1 MAVKKEISDE
11 VEVSETTV
19 KIQKEQLE
27 QLMND
32 YDDMKNQIAVLTK
45 QAAENDSLRS
55 SKENKLEEERKLL
68 ELVKKANAEGEEL
81 VDLHID
87 RGALRSNKNA
97 EVSINGIQTIIPKGE
112 TVKVKRCLKEI
123 IDNSEKQ
130 CDIARGLQE
139 EHNAEY
145 MTAEAQGVFKT

>member
-1 MAVKKEISDE
+1 MAVKKEQITE
-11 VEVSETTV
+11 SENTTV
-19 KIQKEQLE
+19 EIPKEQLE
-27 QLMND
+27 QLMSG
-32 YDDMKNQIAVLTK
+32 YEDMKNQIAVLTK

-97 EVSINGIQTIIPKGE
+97 EVSINGVQTIIPKGK
-112 TVKVKRCLKEI
+112 TIQVKRCLKEI

-130 CDIARGLQE
+130 SDIAMGLQKE
-139 EHNAEY
+139 RNTEY
-145 MTAEAQGVFKT
+145 KTAEAQGVFNA

>member
-1 MAVKKEISDE
+1 MAVKKEQTTE
-11 VEVSETTV
+11 SENTTV
-19 KIQKEQLE
+19 EISKEQLE
-27 QLMND
+27 QLMSG
-32 YDDMKNQIAVLTK
+32 YEDMKNQIAVLTK

-97 EVSINGIQTIIPKGE
+97 EVSINGVQTIIPKGK
-112 TVKVKRCLKEI
+112 TIQVKRCLKEI

-130 CDIARGLQE
+130 SDIAMGLQE
-139 EHNAEY
+139 EHNTEY
-145 MTAEAQGVFKT
+145 KTAEAQGVFNA

>member
-11 VEVSETTV
+11 VEVSESAV

-55 SKENKLEEERKLL
+55 LKENKLEEERKLL

-87 RGALRSNKNA
+87 RDRKSTRL
-97 EVSINGIQTIIPKGE
+97 
-112 TVKVKRCLKEI
+112 
-123 IDNSEKQ
+123 NSSH
-130 CDIARGLQE
+130 A
-139 EHNAEY
+139 
-145 MTAEAQGVFKT
+145 T